1 MRCRSSAI
9 AIVTALASAQLLA
22 LGACADEAPT
32 LIAPPADPP
41 AIDGPAPARSMSA
54 LASAAAESRSVAHV
68 VVTAT
73 TAHRIDDFPHV
84 ATDVSLEVRSIVA
97 GEKPPASFT
106 VAGGRTADLI
116 AETPDAPVFR
126 PGQHLVGFFQDGPG
140 GTGQL
145 RLALPASAAGEV
157 EVGGEMIPL
166 AELEAALAELEVA
179 P

>member
-22 LGACADEAPT
+22 LGACADEAPV
-32 LIAPPADPP
+32 IAPPAEPP
-41 AIDGPAPARSMSA
+41 AIDGPAPSHSMAA
-54 LASAAAESRSVAHV
+54 LAGAAAESRSVAQV

-84 ATDVSLEVRSIVA
+84 ATDVFFEVRSILV

-106 VAGGRTADLI
+106 VPGGRTADLI
-116 AETPDAPVFR
+116 AETPDAPTFR
-126 PGQHLVGFFQDGPG
+126 PGQHLVGFFQDGRG

-145 RLALPASAAGEV
+145 RLVLPVTAAGEV
-157 EVGGEMIPL
+157 EVGGELMPL
-166 AELEAALAELEVA
+166 AELGAALAELEVA